1 MYFILFYFIFKKCI
15 GNMLTFVHLTIHMT
29 HFYKCDID
37 KNIMLVEKNSGILT
51 GIDLRET
58 AYQSDAY
65 STWLRLRPTFSC
77 IRYIPPTPYNIKLK
91 MC

>member
-1 MYFILFYFIFKKCI
+1 MYFILFYFIFTFFI

-29 HFYKCDID
+29 HFYKCDFD
-37 KNIMLVEKNSGILT
+37 KNIMLVEKKTSGKLT

-65 STWLRLRPTFSC
+65 STGFDCAQHSVVFVIYLRRHITL
-77 IRYIPPTPYNIKLK
+77 N
-91 MC
+91 